1 MGIEL
6 PTEFEAAIF
15 RHISSRTTD
24 SALQSQ
30 LLTVRVTGRTNTG
43 CGCDSDLLTSPEAP
57 PTLAAYGSHGPLDGP
72 DFESA
77 CVEFGGMTLLWFKE
91 GRASCLEIAAFGE
104 FFPENHA
111 DLVPFRL
118 LEAPTIHTKE

>member
-15 RHISSRTTD
+15 RRISNRSSD

-30 LLTVRVTGRTNTG
+30 LLTVRVMSRTNTG
-43 CGCDSDLLTSPEAP
+43 CGCYSDLLTSPDAP
-57 PTLAAYGSHGPLDGP
+57 RTLAAYGSHGPLDGP

-91 GRASCLEIAAFGE
+91 GRASYLEIAAFGE
-104 FFPENHA
+104 FFPEDHA
-111 DLVPFRL
+111 DLEPFKL
-118 LEAPTIHTKE
+118 LEAPAD